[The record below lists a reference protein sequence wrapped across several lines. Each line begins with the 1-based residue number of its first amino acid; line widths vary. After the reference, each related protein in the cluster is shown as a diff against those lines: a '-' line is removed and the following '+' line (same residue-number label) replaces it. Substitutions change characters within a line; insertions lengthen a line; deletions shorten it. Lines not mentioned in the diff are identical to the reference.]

1 MSSYKNESQKLDKL
15 ASEINIEIEKATEHA
30 KTHPGLNA
38 TNIVDSLEFKYEDLY
53 HGLTYHYDLYLSQM
67 SRGKKNRHHYVNK
80 RQTFY
85 KTVRKTYQIKH

>member
-1 MSSYKNESQKLDKL
+1 MSSYKNESRKLDKL
-15 ASEINIEIEKATEHA
+15 DSKINIELEKAIEYA
-30 KTHPGLNA
+30 KAHPGFNA
-38 TNIVDSLEFKYEDLY
+38 RNIVDSLEFKYEDLY

-85 KTVRKTYQIKH
+85 KTVRNIYQINH